1 MCVKSLAQIL
11 VHGTYLINVSYLGRH
26 DALSHLARVN
36 KFLCFVQILSLPPTS
51 CGMNGF
57 IYLVKRRK
65 ISPNWICYSSLY
77 KHKAPKHPW
86 LFCCQ
91 RSETISLLLPLD

>member
-1 MCVKSLAQIL
+1 MSIQELMCVKSLAQIL
-11 VHGTYLINVSYLGRH
+11 VHGTYLINVSHLGRH

-65 ISPNWICYSSLY
+65 ISPNWILVTQAFTSTKPPNTHGCSADRGL
-77 KHKAPKHPW
+77 K
-86 LFCCQ
+86 
-91 RSETISLLLPLD
+91 